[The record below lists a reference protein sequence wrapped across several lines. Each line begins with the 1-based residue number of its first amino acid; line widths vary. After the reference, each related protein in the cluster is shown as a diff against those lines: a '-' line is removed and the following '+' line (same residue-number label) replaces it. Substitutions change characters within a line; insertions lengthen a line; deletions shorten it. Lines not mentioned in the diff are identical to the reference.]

1 MYLER
6 RNTVTKMILNDMVL
20 EKMDKNRLFD
30 LMFYHQLPISQAIA
44 YHLCIDL
51 NWKNS
56 DAAKLVGLSNIAI
69 ADAKRK
75 SLDKLG
81 KND

>member
-1 MYLER
+1 M
-6 RNTVTKMILNDMVL
+6 TKMILNDKVL
-20 EKMDKNRLFD
+20 EKMNKDRLFD

-51 NWKNS
+51 NWRMC
-56 DAAKLVGLSNIAI
+56 DAGRLVGLSNIAI

-75 SLDKLG
+75 ALNKLS
-81 KND
+81 KDEIE